1 VSWQT
6 AIRPYVGLEAF
17 SEQDAPFFYGRKA
30 LQEIIISN
38 LRSTRLT
45 LLFGASGVGKSSI
58 LRAGVLPELRRAA
71 AENLSE
77 NRAPEFAAAMFNN
90 WRDDPL
96 AGLVACVRASV
107 ERALDRPIIEPSLPG
122 AVVADTFRAWADRL
136 GGKQGPG
143 ELFIILDQF
152 EDYFLYHGHQRG
164 NARFEYQL
172 RRLINQPGLKLNFI
186 ISIRDDA
193 LFRIERLRDTIPG
206 LLDNCLEIKHLSAG
220 EAASAIEEP
229 IKRYNERYCNA
240 GEEIS
245 LESGL
250 VKKVLEEVRTARLP
264 RDTGAQGAA
273 VHENI
278 GPAMEDRLEAPVLE
292 LVMTKL
298 WDEEMRS
305 GSRILRCQT
314 LDRLKGARHIW
325 RTHLE
330 QIMRGG
336 LTWRDR
342 RNARRLFRELV
353 SPSERKIALS
363 APELA
368 RATRVDQGRIDPL
381 LEKLSGEGI
390 RILRPTTSRD
400 DLGYSR
406 YEVFHDVLCKPI
418 MEWRIRAEER
428 AKVATWFL
436 LSLGV
441 LLLASAFG
449 ILFRET
455 ERARRDEQHARSDEQ
470 HAREEAHLAAS
481 AGNINGQVLATLY
494 QDVIL
499 GSQDPNEMTRNF
511 WGAWNTL
518 NESLAHYRRERDATG
533 EGITLNNIAGLC
545 RHLAMS
551 YSHQGSYDGAQP
563 YYRQAECYYQEALD
577 RLEQGL
583 GRDYTDVATSL
594 NDWGALLADQ
604 GKYAETEPLLKRSL
618 TILEKKL
625 APDDRYLADGILNMA
640 ECQNSQGKYAE
651 AEPLYNRALEIRKAK
666 LPTNHPDLAESYCSL
681 GRLYL
686 EQGKYVTARPLLET
700 ALTIWQ
706 KQDESGAM
714 EKSKALNLL
723 ACLSQRMGRYVE
735 AVQYLKQVRDSDAV
749 LITSNHILEADD
761 LEYLGLYYAARTDPQ
776 AETVLTIVLS
786 LREKTVGKSHPATAH
801 ALSNLAAFYSKL
813 GQVDRAEPLFKR
825 AEEIQQGLP
834 DSPGLALTLQGLARI
849 YSGRGNYT
857 EAETLL
863 KRARAIQEKAIPT
876 HPDLATTL
884 NDYGDILRKTG
895 REDEASQVEERAKQI
910 LDGYQKENAGN

>member
-1 VSWQT
+1 MSWQT

-17 SEQDAPFFYGRKA
+17 SEQDAPFFYGRRA

-45 LLFGASGVGKSSI
+45 LLFGASGVGKSST

-96 AGLVACVRASV
+96 AGLAACVRASV
-107 ERALDRPIIEPSLPG
+107 ERALDRPIIGPSLPG
-122 AVVADTFRAWADRL
+122 AVVADTFKAWADRL

-164 NARFEYQL
+164 NDRFEHQL

-193 LFRIERLRDTIPG
+193 LFRVERLRDTIPG

-229 IKRYNERYCNA
+229 IKRYNERYCNP

-264 RDTGAQGAA
+264 KDTEAQGATP
-273 VHENI
+273 HDNI
-278 GPAMEDRLEAPVLE
+278 GSAVEDRLEAPVLE
-292 LVMTKL
+292 LVMTRL
-298 WDEEMRS
+298 WDEEMRL

-330 QIMRGG
+330 QIMRGR

-353 SPSERKIALS
+353 SPSERKMALS

-400 DLGYSR
+400 AQGYSR

-418 MEWRIRAEER
+418 IEWRIRAEER
-428 AKVATWFL
+428 AKVAAWFL
-436 LSLGV
+436 LSLGAV
-441 LLLASAFG
+441 LLAAAFG

-470 HAREEAHLAAS
+470 RARQEAHLAAG
-481 AGNINGQVLATLY
+481 AGNVNGQVLAKLY

-499 GSQDPNEMTRNF
+499 GSQDPNEATRNF

-518 NESLAHYRRERDATG
+518 NESLARYRRESDPAG

-551 YSHQGSYDGAQP
+551 YSAQGSYDGAQP

-594 NDWGALLADQ
+594 NDWGALLAAE
-604 GKYAETEPLLKRSL
+604 GKYSETEPLLKRSL

-625 APDDRYLADGILNMA
+625 APDDRYLADGVFNMA
-640 ECQNSQGKYAE
+640 ECLNSQGKYAE
-651 AEPLYNRALEIRKAK
+651 AEPLYNQTLEIRKSK
-666 LPTNHPDLAESYCSL
+666 LPSDHPDLAQSYYSL

-686 EQGKYVTARPLLET
+686 EQGKYVAAKPLLET

-706 KQDESGAM
+706 KGSEATEQ
-714 EKSKALNLL
+714 SKVLNSL
-723 ACLSQRMGRYVE
+723 AYLFQRMERYVE
-735 AVQYLKQVRDSDAV
+735 ATRYLKQVGDADAA
-749 LITSNHILEADD
+749 LITSDHILEADD
-761 LEYLGLYYAARTDPQ
+761 LEYLGLYYAARADLQ
-776 AETVLTIVLS
+776 AEAILTKVLS
-786 LREKTVGKSHPATAH
+786 LREKTVGKSHPLTAS
-801 ALSNLAAFYSKL
+801 ALSNLADFYSKHGRDAEAEPIFKRAL
-813 GQVDRAEPLFKR
+813 EVQKNLPDSPELARTLHDLAQLYTRQANYAEAEPLF
-825 AEEIQQGLP
+825 QQ
-834 DSPGLALTLQGLARI
+834 AL
-849 YSGRGNYT
+849 
-857 EAETLL
+857 
-863 KRARAIQEKAIPT
+863 AIQEKAIPD
-876 HPDLATTL
+876 HPDLAATMK
-884 NDYGDILRKTG
+884 DYAALLRNAG
-895 REDEASQVEERAKQI
+895 RNAEASQREQRAAQI
-910 LDGYQKENAGN
+910 LDKHKKESPDT